1 MRTVLFDLPILDP
14 QWAASLEQARA
25 SHHCR
30 PACDSR
36 PHFTSLEA
44 ATSEPMICIAEV
56 LRSGDLDATR
66 REIARFVQDG
76 MLSEFHELNFYALV
90 EGLAAS
96 RGLEEIA
103 RLEAVGGR
111 RTDSRITQLEAELA
125 DHQTAAAA
133 FLDGALHAASTPHQR
148 VVAHENRASLAL
160 MKGDAHTAVISLIA
174 ALRVEQTETL
184 WANLLLAL
192 ERVGAMND
200 LDHVLDVLGTACTPR
215 LLSVISEEDRDF
227 DKVRERPAYRRFLA
241 KARAHVGG
249 DGPRC

>member
-14 QWAASLEQARA
+14 QWAAGLEQAHA
-25 SHHCR
+25 SHSCR
-30 PACDSR
+30 PACESR
-36 PHFTSLEA
+36 LHFTSLEA
-44 ATSEPMICIAEV
+44 ATSEPMICIAEI

-66 REIARFVQDG
+66 REITRFVQEG
-76 MLSEFHELNFYALV
+76 VLSEFHELNFYALV
-90 EGLAAS
+90 EGIAAG
-96 RGLEEIA
+96 RRLEEIA
-103 RLEAVGGR
+103 RLDAGGVHR
-111 RTDSRITQLEAELA
+111 CDSRIVRLEAEVM
-125 DHQTAAAA
+125 DHQRAAAA
-133 FLDGALHAASTPHQR
+133 FLDGALDAASTPHQR

-192 ERVGAMND
+192 ERIGAMND
-200 LDHVLDVLGTACTPR
+200 VDHVLDVLGAICTPR

-241 KARAHVGG
+241 RANAHVGG
-249 DGPRC
+249 DAPRC